1 MDKKIM
7 FQAVD
12 KFLDELSQYGK
23 SDVKCPFCGSPLEYN
38 GDDSAYEVKCHTQNC
53 TKETFRGI

>member
-7 FQAVD
+7 FKAVD
-12 KFLDELSQYGK
+12 KFLSDLSQYGK
-23 SDVKCPFCGSPLEYN
+23 SDVKCPFCNTPLKYE
-38 GDDSAYEVKCHTQNC
+38 GDNSAYEVKCETPNC